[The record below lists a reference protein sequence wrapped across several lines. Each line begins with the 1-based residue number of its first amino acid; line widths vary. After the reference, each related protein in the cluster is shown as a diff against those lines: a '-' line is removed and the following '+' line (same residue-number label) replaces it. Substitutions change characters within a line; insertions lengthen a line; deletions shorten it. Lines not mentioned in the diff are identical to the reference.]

1 MDESAPLLPDNNN
14 GTDAGNTFSQSS
26 PTGETDTTSN
36 ESALLTRHEKAA
48 WIVDETMRGGV
59 IKSASDVPPSPAMRA
74 HYLFYMNFSWIRRG
88 AVIIL
93 VLLSF
98 VEMPSWCSEYHGCQR
113 SDDANMHLSG
123 VPYFSPIATM
133 AIDIVALSVLIGFAI
148 LDLRLP
154 TVRAEGFRRQHSALL
169 GLLALNFVY
178 VLIFGGYPPVRVAP
192 FLRACLPL
200 YYWQPLSECFMAI
213 FAVINPFSDVV
224 VFVILFTFLFGWVVT
239 TFFHD
244 VPEAGGYF
252 GNLGEGLY
260 SAFTSLT
267 TADWPM
273 QVMGVLEASKATAL
287 LLVVF
292 VVIGVFLLFNVLL
305 AVVYNAYTNYIES
318 LVLQKLRN
326 RLCSIGIA
334 FDVLSGPDNNGPVYL
349 PDIKLLFRELRKN
362 RNHAHFD
369 EDVVEMVFTAL
380 DDNADKTL
388 SREEF
393 LDIVEVLQLKF
404 VVESESIS
412 PIQLYLPNIY
422 NTAWWQNVMNFVK
435 SESFVYVINI
445 FMLSNVLVVGVE
457 TTMDLQDKDT
467 PTSVLIFSALECA
480 FSVVYIIEMVLKI
493 CTLGFDTYWRDIGN
507 RFDFW
512 VTWVLLMAS
521 TYVIL
526 PFVGHNQDLF
536 RFFIILRCL
545 RLFELLA
552 HFPRFRRLVHAF
564 SVLIPASVPLF
575 TLFALSLYVFSALGT
590 ELFGGL
596 VYEGNPK
603 LNPDLYPRVDP
614 FNAANYWALNF
625 NDMASGWFTLFSSVV
640 VGYLTEIAAAIA
652 SASKYGNWTLIFFV
666 SSFIVNTLIVSN
678 CVVAF
683 VVDLFVMEDESE
695 EDPGLQALQMR
706 YGAHRV
712 KVLKNKTTAH
722 QVYATM
728 FRERVEQI
736 MQTGSESQGV

>member
-1 MDESAPLLPDNNN
+1 MDESAPLLAE
-14 GTDAGNTFSQSS
+14 TGNDSDRGSASNQSVQVDEVFDE
-26 PTGETDTTSN
+26 GVF
-36 ESALLTRHEKAA
+36 LTRHEKAA

-59 IKSASDVPPSPAMRA
+59 IKTSNDVPASRGTRA
-74 HYLFYMNFSWIRRG
+74 LYLFYMNFAWIRRG

-98 VEMPSWCSEYHGCQR
+98 VEMPSWCSEYRTCQR
-113 SDDANMHLSG
+113 SDGANMHLSG
-123 VPYFSPIATM
+123 MPYFSPALTM
-133 AIDIVALSVLIGFAI
+133 TIDLLALVVLIGFAC

-154 TVRAEGFRRQHSALL
+154 TVREEGFHRQHSVLL
-169 GLLALNFVY
+169 ASLALNFIY
-178 VLIFGGYPPVRVAP
+178 VLVFRGYPPVRVAP

-200 YYWQPLSECFMAI
+200 YYWQALSECFMAI

-224 VFVILFTFLFGWVVT
+224 VFVVLFTFLFGWVIT

-244 VPEAGGYF
+244 VPEAEKYF
-252 GNLGEGLY
+252 GNLGAGLY

-273 QVMGVLEASKATAL
+273 QVMGVLEASRSTAI
-287 LLVVF
+287 LLVIF

-334 FDVLSGPDNNGPVYL
+334 FDVLSGPNCDGPVYL

-362 RNHAHFD
+362 RRHAHFD

-380 DDNADKTL
+380 DDNSDKVL
-388 SREEF
+388 SRQEF

-404 VVESESIS
+404 VIESESIS
-412 PIQLYLPNIY
+412 PVEAYFPNFY
-422 NTAWWQNVMNFVK
+422 ETTWWQNTVRFVK
-435 SESFVYVINI
+435 SDAFVYVINI
-445 FMLSNVLVVGVE
+445 VMILNVLVVGIE
-457 TTMDLQDKDT
+457 TTLDLRDKDT
-467 PTSVLIFSALECA
+467 PTSVLIFSLLECT
-480 FSVVYIIEMVLKI
+480 FSIVYIMEMVLKI
-493 CTLGFDTYWRDIGN
+493 STMGFDAYWRDLGN

-512 VTWVLLMAS
+512 VTWLLLFAS
-521 TYVIL
+521 AYVIL
-526 PFVGHNQDLF
+526 PFIAHNQDLF
-536 RFFIILRCL
+536 RLFIILRCL

-552 HFPRFRRLVHAF
+552 HFPRFRRLVHVF
-564 SVLIPASVPLF
+564 SVLIPASFPLF
-575 TLFALSLYVFSALGT
+575 TLFALSLYVFAAIGT

-596 VYEGNPK
+596 IYEGNPK
-603 LNPDLYPRVDP
+603 LNPDLYPSVDP

-640 VGYLTEIAAAIA
+640 VGYLTEIAAAI
-652 SASKYGNWTLIFFV
+652 SSTSDYGEWTLIFFV
-666 SSFIVNTLIVSN
+666 ASFVVNTLIVSN

-695 EDPGLQALQMR
+695 EDPGLQALQMK
-706 YGAHRV
+706 YGTRRV

-728 FRERVEQI
+728 FRERIEQI
-736 MQTGSESQGV
+736 MESGYESHQA